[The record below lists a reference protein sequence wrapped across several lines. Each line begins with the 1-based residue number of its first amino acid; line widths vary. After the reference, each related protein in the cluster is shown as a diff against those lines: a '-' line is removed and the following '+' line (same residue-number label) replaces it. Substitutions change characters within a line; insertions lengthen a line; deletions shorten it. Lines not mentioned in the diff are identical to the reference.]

1 MELKPKDILSSEEMA
16 QLLKKSDLRGFAEVG
31 TTWALVAFSFVIVAL
46 WPHTPTLFVPVL
58 IALVLLGNR
67 HLALAILV
75 HDASHHALFKTRWLN
90 DFMGKWFAAAPV
102 LQNLEGYRK
111 YHLQHHRYTGQDY
124 QGEKGDPD
132 IILTRNYPISKKSLR
147 RWLLRDLTG
156 RSAPRLYLGLLAMN
170 LGLIR
175 FDLSGRVVMERRE
188 RRSVLGWL
196 KHGTLSLFPF
206 LLTNAAMLT
215 ALILLGHGW
224 LYLLW
229 LAAGFTTF
237 QFFVRVRSIAEHGML
252 PRVAD
257 MLRNTRTTEVAWW
270 ERLTFAPHH
279 VNYHLEHHFL
289 MAVPSYRLPQM
300 HKILKERGVFKDAP
314 LARGYAE
321 ILRLATQKPDQDAGA
336 TA

>member
-1 MELKPKDILSSEEMA
+1 MELKPKDILSSQEMA
-16 QLLKKSDLRGFAEVG
+16 QLLKKSDLRGFVEVG
-31 TTWALVAFSFVIVAL
+31 TTWALIAFSFAIVAL
-46 WPHTPTLFVPVL
+46 WPHALTLFMPVL
-58 IALVLLGNR
+58 VALVILGNR

-147 RWLLRDLTG
+147 KWLLRDLTG

-170 LGLIR
+170 LGIIK
-175 FDLSGRVVMERRE
+175 FDLSGRVVMEPKKQ
-188 RRSVLGWL
+188 RSALGWL
-196 KHGTLSLFPF
+196 IHGSKSLFPF
-206 LLTNAAMLT
+206 LLTNAVMLSV
-215 ALILLGHGW
+215 LILLGHGW

-229 LAAGFTTF
+229 LAAAFTTF
-237 QFFVRVRSIAEHGML
+237 QFFVRIRSIAEHGML

-257 MLRNTRTTEVAWW
+257 MLKNTRTTEVAWW

-314 LARGYAE
+314 LAHGYVE
-321 ILRLATQKPDQDAGA
+321 ILRLATQKPGQGAGA
-336 TA
+336 VA